1 MADYKN
7 ISIDVTENGFIITAG
22 EAKKFVFSDCDKMR
36 EWIMENLSVTG
47 EVERFSDALD
57 DKSDVSYDSSSN
69 DSVYSKFV
77 KSLQTNPAFIPT
89 VLLRT

>member
-22 EAKKFVFSDCDKMR
+22 ELKKFVFSDCDKMR
-36 EWIMENLSVTG
+36 EWVMENLSATG

-57 DKSDVSYDSSSN
+57 DKSDVSYDNLGNS
-69 DSVYSKFV
+69 SVYTKFV
-77 KSLQTNPAFIPT
+77 TALRANPAFIPT
-89 VLLRT
+89 VI